1 MFMFIEKIMGKPVD
15 EKVIEIIST
24 VFFSLLII
32 LMIFVVFN
40 DITLIVRK

>member
-1 MFMFIEKIMGKPVD
+1 MFLLIEKIMGKPVN